1 MKIATLLV
9 VLASS
14 LFTGAYANGVGTKSD
29 VRPLIVEGASSSQA
43 PSWLMVAMSAE
54 QREQCMK
61 TLRACIAACDKSYTV
76 GSSSHSG
83 CRVNCNA
90 PLCQ

>member
-1 MKIATLLV
+1 MKIPTLLA

-14 LFTGAYANGVGTKSD
+14 LFSVAHADGVETRSRE
-29 VRPLIVEGASSSQA
+29 RPVTVEATTNAQA
-43 PSWLMVAMSAE
+43 PSWLMAAMSAE

-61 TLRACIAACDKSYTV
+61 TLKACIAACDKSYTV
-76 GSSSHSG
+76 GSASHSG